1 MWTSTVG
8 ILISYFLLCHLSNV
22 LRTSVCHL
30 LKYIVLL
37 YLTLETLQYHAT
49 MLLTDFFIIII
60 NSRLLLIISFLVSLH
75 SVLQNIPIENIVI
88 KQLSQPIPPVI
99 LSFKY
104 RVFFLVVDYTIP
116 LCAEWQP
123 LFHSPPEFLFEGR
136 ITEVCKRRKIN
147 NNKKC
152 FQGTP
157 KQKNMIYIFWTPE
170 LKQKIAH

>member
-1 MWTSTVG
+1 M
-8 ILISYFLLCHLSNV
+8 

-88 KQLSQPIPPVI
+88 KQLAQPIPSVI

-104 RVFFLVVDYTIP
+104 RDGVFP
-116 LCAEWQP
+116 A
-123 LFHSPPEFLFEGR
+123 S
-136 ITEVCKRRKIN
+136 
-147 NNKKC
+147 
-152 FQGTP
+152 
-157 KQKNMIYIFWTPE
+157 
-170 LKQKIAH
+170 